1 MDGSYR
7 NVAEDGTV
15 TCDAFDACEA
25 TAVEDA
31 FLSGLTVAPNPTTGR
46 IDVHILEGH
55 ALVKVQIFDAMG
67 RMLEVQ
73 EGAACAWTLVAG
85 FAGVGRG
92 HALPHVDLRGR
103 LEHHPQGARQRS
115 QVSWLRFTRV
125 LKAPNITVTWSPCT
139 ATTSPRS

>member
-1 MDGSYR
+1 M
-7 NVAEDGTV
+7 

-46 IDVHILEGH
+46 IDVHIPEGH

-73 EGAACAWTLVAG
+73 EGQLCLDACRWICRRGARACA
-85 FAGVGRG
+85 
-92 HALPHVDLRGR
+92 
-103 LEHHPQGARQRS
+103 
-115 QVSWLRFTRV
+115 
-125 LKAPNITVTWSPCT
+125 
-139 ATTSPRS
+139 TSR

>member
-1 MDGSYR
+1 M
-7 NVAEDGTV
+7 

-25 TAVEDA
+25 TAVEDV
-31 FLSGLTVAPNPTTGR
+31 LVGLDGGAQPQRRVA
-46 IDVHILEGH
+46 DVHIPEGH
-55 ALVKVQIFDAMG
+55 VLVKVQIFDAMG

-73 EGAACAWTLVAG
+73 EGAARLAACRSICRR
-85 FAGVGRG
+85 GRG
-92 HALPHVDLRGR
+92 YALPHVDLRGG